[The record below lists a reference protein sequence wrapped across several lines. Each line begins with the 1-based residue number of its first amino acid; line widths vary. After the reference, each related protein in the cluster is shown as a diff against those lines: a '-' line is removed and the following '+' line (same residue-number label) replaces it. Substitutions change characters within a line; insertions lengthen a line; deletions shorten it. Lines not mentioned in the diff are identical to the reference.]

1 MVNVDKLIQDAN
13 AIHKQVKDAL
23 NQRFPKGTRLLVM
36 LRHGQINPTPVTVS
50 HDRAADGYGMVRV
63 RLDNG
68 RTHRG
73 NPIQRDFYYTSLMNN
88 PDAE

>member
-1 MVNVDKLIQDAN
+1 MTDIEKLLLDAK
-13 AIHKQVKDAL
+13 AIHKQVEDEL
-23 NQRFPKGTRLLVM
+23 NRRFPKGTRLLVM
-36 LRHGQINPTPVTVS
+36 LRRGQTNPTPVTVS
-50 HDRAADGYGMVRV
+50 HDHAADGYGMVRV

-73 NPIQRDFYYTSLMNN
+73 NPIQRDFYYTSFMCN